1 MITIAGSRSARY
13 YSKIVP
19 FTLKVHGHRL
29 AVHSDEHSVI
39 HMTTRHS
46 GLFSPRPGCLL
57 GHTVRYEAVVDST
70 NRLARELATGGAAA
84 GLVVLAD
91 SQTAGR
97 GRHGRTWESAPGQNL
112 LMSIV
117 LRPDEPVSAW
127 GRYVMMAGLAVCRV
141 VEEIEPTANVVL
153 KWPND
158 ILVDGKKCGGILM
171 EHASGALVLGLGLNV
186 NQTGFPDESRVS
198 LALVVGRPLDR
209 GHVLDVVLRHLE
221 TCMGLQAEDVIG
233 QYSERLHHAGRELT
247 IRSLEGRTPVTG
259 AFLGVTSEGALRLR
273 VNGRVETFHAGDVTM
288 ATP

>member
-1 MITIAGSRSARY
+1 
-13 YSKIVP
+13 
-19 FTLKVHGHRL
+19 
-29 AVHSDEHSVI
+29 
-39 HMTTRHS
+39 
-46 GLFSPRPGCLL
+46 
-57 GHTVRYEAVVDST
+57 
-70 NRLARELATGGAAA
+70 
-84 GLVVLAD
+84 
-91 SQTAGR
+91 
-97 GRHGRTWESAPGQNL
+97 
-112 LMSIV
+112 
-117 LRPDEPVSAW
+117 
-127 GRYVMMAGLAVCRV
+127 
-141 VEEIEPTANVVL
+141 
-153 KWPND
+153 
-158 ILVDGKKCGGILM
+158 M

-259 AFLGVTSEGALRLR
+259 AFLGVTPEGALRLR